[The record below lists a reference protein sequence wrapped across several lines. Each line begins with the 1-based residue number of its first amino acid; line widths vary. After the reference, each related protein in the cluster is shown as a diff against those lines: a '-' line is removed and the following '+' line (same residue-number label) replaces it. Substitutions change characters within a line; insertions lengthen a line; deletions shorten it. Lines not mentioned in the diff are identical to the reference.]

1 MKGNVM
7 GGTFSLNGREE
18 KSIYVLVGKS
28 EGKTR
33 LRDLRV
39 NGKM

>member
-1 MKGNVM
+1 M

-18 KSIYVLVGKS
+18 KSIYVFVGKS

-39 NGKM
+39 SGKI

>member
-1 MKGNVM
+1 M
-7 GGTFSLNGREE
+7 GGIFSLNGREE

-33 LRDLRV
+33 LGDLRV
-39 NGKM
+39 NGKI

>member
-1 MKGNVM
+1 MKGDVT

-18 KSIYVLVGKS
+18 KSIYVSVGKS

-33 LRDLRV
+33 IGDLCV
-39 NGKM
+39 NGNI